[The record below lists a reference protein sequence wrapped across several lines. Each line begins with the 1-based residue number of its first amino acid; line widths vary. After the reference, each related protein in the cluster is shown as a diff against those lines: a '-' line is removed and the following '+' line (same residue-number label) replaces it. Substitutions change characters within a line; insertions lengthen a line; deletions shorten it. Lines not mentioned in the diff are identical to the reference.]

1 MVETEAPRRLPLKRR
16 WWAWS
21 TWFTSAQLDSPR
33 FLATLWVIARCLVFA
48 LWLIAAPSTQ
58 GDVVYYFEKTR
69 ALFDVGPQQTL
80 VEYPTPVIWL
90 MLVPYYLGF
99 TTKVGYIIVFV
110 VVMLAIDAAICRSLW
125 INGGRLRGE
134 AVVFWVVFL
143 AFIGPTA
150 YLRFDLVTSALAAWA
165 LLALV
170 NRHHGRA
177 GALIG
182 LGAATKLWPA
192 LLWPALLRGDAR
204 ARVKAT
210 AAMFGLGGA
219 LALASLLWA
228 GWDRLLSPLTWQSG
242 RHLQIESVW
251 ATPAM
256 LWRILHRHDYWV
268 GISSFQAFEIWG
280 PGANALLAMATIS
293 TYVGYALAVGVYLA
307 WLRPGHSRRRIEAV
321 VLMLMVI
328 LVMIVTN
335 KTFSPQYIIWLGGP
349 LAAGLS
355 VISSADDPSTFR
367 RLADERRLI
376 RTGSVL
382 LALTLATQLV
392 YPIGY
397 APLVKGSLGM
407 TAVTLVL
414 AARNFGI
421 VALLVWV
428 LHWLWT
434 FLRPPA
440 KKAQPL
446 QKAQR

>member
-1 MVETEAPRRLPLKRR
+1 MK
-16 WWAWS
+16 
-21 TWFTSAQLDSPR
+21 
-33 FLATLWVIARCLVFA
+33 LWLIARIAVFA
-48 LWLIAAPSTQ
+48 VWLIAAPSTQ
-58 GDVVYYFEKTR
+58 GDVVYYYDKVR
-69 ALFDVGPQQTL
+69 ALFEVGPRQTL

-90 MLVPYYLGF
+90 LLIPYYLGF
-99 TTKVGYIIVFV
+99 TTRLGYVIVFV
-110 VVMLAIDAAICRSLW
+110 VVMLALDASFARSLW
-125 INGGRLRGE
+125 VNGGRLRGV

-143 AFIGPTA
+143 AFVGPTA
-150 YLRFDLVTSALAAWA
+150 YLRFDLVTATLAGWA

-170 NRHHGRA
+170 SRHHGRA

-204 ARVKAT
+204 SRLKAT
-210 AAMFGLGGA
+210 VAVFGLGGL
-219 LALASLLWA
+219 LALASLIWA

-242 RHLQIESVW
+242 RHLQVESVW
-251 ATPAM
+251 ATPVM
-256 LWRILHRHDYWV
+256 LWRIVRRHDYWV

-280 PGANALLAMATIS
+280 PGANALVALATVSSYA
-293 TYVGYALAVGVYLA
+293 GYALAVVAYVA
-307 WLRPGHSRRRIEAV
+307 WLRPGRERRRIEGV

-355 VISSADDPSTFR
+355 VLSASDDRSARR
-367 RLADERRLI
+367 RLQDERRLI

-382 LALTLATQLV
+382 LALTLLTQLV

-397 APLVKGSLGM
+397 APLVKGNLGM

-414 AARNFGI
+414 AARNLGI
-421 VALLVWV
+421 VLLLVWV
-428 LHWLWT
+428 VQWLWS
-434 FLRPPA
+434 FLRRGGDRPPEGSDPEPA
-440 KKAQPL
+440 IAERAIAEREGQAP
-446 QKAQR
+446 